1 VLQRPD
7 PQRLKKSS
15 HSFGT
20 SFLIRLSLGNSEVNM
35 QEEQFWLLVSLK
47 LSGEATEEE
56 LATLEAWL
64 QQYPERGLQLET
76 LHTIWKGQVPAAG
89 KGQVSAEGSRKSE
102 SLDRHLQRLNA
113 WLAEP
118 VSESAHPADPP
129 RPLRMSG
136 RAWAI
141 TGIAASLLAVLLF
154 SYLLAPKKTKPHVA
168 ENTITTKPG
177 SKSKV
182 QLPDG
187 SQVWLNAD
195 SRITYDENFR
205 GPFRE
210 VKLCG
215 EAYFDIAK
223 DKDHPFIIHA
233 SSIDVKVLGTS
244 LNIRSY
250 RNEKNTEAVLINGSI
265 EVSLRDD
272 PAKRIVLQP
281 NEKIV
286 VENDSKPV
294 VTGAA
299 RADLKYDRA
308 PVLVL
313 SKAHFQQA
321 DSMAT
326 EVLWTKNKLAFD
338 QETLENVA
346 SKIERWY
353 GVKISIQ
360 DDSLKLTAYSGVF
373 EDESLD
379 QVMEALRLT
388 GNFRY
393 SINKKEITIT
403 R

>member
-1 VLQRPD
+1 
-7 PQRLKKSS
+7 
-15 HSFGT
+15 
-20 SFLIRLSLGNSEVNM
+20 M

-56 LATLEAWL
+56 LAALEAYL

-76 LHTIWKGQVPAAG
+76 LHNIWKGAAPAA
-89 KGQVSAEGSRKSE
+89 GSRKSE

-118 VSESAHPADPP
+118 ADASANLAGAPGVSANRTEPVRASAQLTNVP
-129 RPLRMSG
+129 RPLRMS
-136 RAWAI
+136 RSAWAI
-141 TGIAASLLAVLLF
+141 TGLAASLLAVLLF
-154 SYLLAPKKTKPHVA
+154 AYLLTPKKPKSQIA
-168 ENTITTKPG
+168 QNTITTKPG

-195 SRITYDENFR
+195 SRITYDESFR

-250 RNEKNTEAVLINGSI
+250 RNEKNTEAVLITGSI

-272 PAKRIVLQP
+272 PGKRILLQP

-286 VENDSKPV
+286 VENDSKAV
-294 VTGAA
+294 VPGAA
-299 RADLKYDRA
+299 RADLKSDRA
-308 PVLVL
+308 PVMVL
-313 SKAHFQQA
+313 GKAHFQQI
-321 DSMAT
+321 DSIAT
-326 EVLWTKNKLAFD
+326 EVLWTRNKLAFD

-353 GVKISIQ
+353 GVKVSIRE
-360 DDSLKLTAYSGVF
+360 DSLKGTAYSGVF
-373 EDESLD
+373 EDESLA

-403 R
+403 K

>member
-1 VLQRPD
+1 
-7 PQRLKKSS
+7 
-15 HSFGT
+15 
-20 SFLIRLSLGNSEVNM
+20 M

-64 QQYPERGLQLET
+64 QQHPERGLQLET
-76 LHTIWKGQVPAAG
+76 LHNLWKGQAPAA
-89 KGQVSAEGSRKSE
+89 GSRKSE

-113 WLAEP
+113 LP
-118 VSESAHPADPP
+118 STP
-129 RPLRMSG
+129 RRIN
-136 RAWAI
+136 RRTWAI

-154 SYLLAPKKTKPHVA
+154 AYLLGSKKAKPQVA
-168 ENTITTKPG
+168 QNTITTKPG

-195 SRITYDENFR
+195 SRITYDESFR

-244 LNIRSY
+244 LNVRSY

-272 PAKRIVLQP
+272 PGKRIVLQP

-286 VENDSKPV
+286 VENDPKPV
-294 VTGAA
+294 VAGAA
-299 RADLKYDRA
+299 RADLRSGRVPA
-308 PVLVL
+308 LVL
-313 SKAHFQQA
+313 GKAHFQQA
-321 DSMAT
+321 DSLAT
-326 EVLWTKNKLAFD
+326 EVLWIKNKLAFD

-353 GVKISIQ
+353 GVKIFIR
-360 DDSLKLTAYSGVF
+360 DDSLKETAYSGVF

>member
-1 VLQRPD
+1 
-7 PQRLKKSS
+7 
-15 HSFGT
+15 
-20 SFLIRLSLGNSEVNM
+20 M

-47 LSGEATEEE
+47 LSGEATEGE
-56 LATLEAWL
+56 LAALEAYL

-76 LHTIWKGQVPAAG
+76 LHNIWKGTDPAA
-89 KGQVSAEGSRKSE
+89 GSRKSE
-102 SLDRHLQRLNA
+102 SLERHLQRLNA
-113 WLAEP
+113 WLVEPAGASTHLAEP
-118 VSESAHPADPP
+118 VSASAQLADPP
-129 RPLRMSG
+129 RPLRMNR
-136 RAWAI
+136 RAWAM
-141 TGIAASLLAVLLF
+141 TGLAASLLAVLLF
-154 SYLLAPKKTKPHVA
+154 AYLLTSNKPKPQIA
-168 ENTITTKPG
+168 QNTITTKPG

-195 SRITYDENFR
+195 SRITYDESFR

-272 PAKRIVLQP
+272 PDKKVVLRP

-286 VENDSKPV
+286 VENDNKPIV
-294 VTGAA
+294 SGAA

-308 PVLVL
+308 PVMVL
-313 SKAHFQQA
+313 GKAHFQQT
-321 DSMAT
+321 DTIAT

-353 GVKISIQ
+353 GVKISIR
-360 DDSLKLTAYSGVF
+360 DDSLRGTAYSGVF
-373 EDESLD
+373 EDESLA

>member
-1 VLQRPD
+1 
-7 PQRLKKSS
+7 
-15 HSFGT
+15 
-20 SFLIRLSLGNSEVNM
+20 M

-56 LATLEAWL
+56 LAILEACL
-64 QQYPERGLQLET
+64 QQYPERGLQLDA
-76 LHTIWKGQVPAAG
+76 LHAIWKGQVPAAD
-89 KGQVSAEGSRKSE
+89 SRKSE

-113 WLAEP
+113 YLVEP
-118 VSESAHPADPP
+118 VSASAHLTELVGASAQLTERVGGADHPADPP

-136 RAWAI
+136 RAWVI

-154 SYLLAPKKTKPHVA
+154 SYLLAPKKTKQHVA

-244 LNIRSY
+244 LNVRSY
-250 RNEKNTEAVLINGSI
+250 RNEKNTEAVLINGSV

-272 PAKRIVLQP
+272 PGKRIVLQP

-286 VENDSKPV
+286 VENGRRPA

-299 RADLKYDRA
+299 RADVKYDRA

-353 GVKISIQ
+353 GVKIFIR

-373 EDESLD
+373 EDERLD

>member
-1 VLQRPD
+1 
-7 PQRLKKSS
+7 
-15 HSFGT
+15 
-20 SFLIRLSLGNSEVNM
+20 M

-64 QQYPERGLQLET
+64 QRYPEKGLQLET
-76 LHTIWKGQVPAAG
+76 LHNIWKGQAPAAG
-89 KGQVSAEGSRKSE
+89 SRKDE
-102 SLDRHLQRLNA
+102 SLKKHLQRLNA
-113 WLAEP
+113 YLAEPAGASAFLTGPIGSSAHLAEP
-118 VSESAHPADPP
+118 VSTSAHLADPP

-136 RAWAI
+136 RAWAL
-141 TGIAASLLAVLLF
+141 TGIAATLLAVLLF
-154 SYLLAPKKTKPHVA
+154 SYLLAPKKTKLQVA
-168 ENTITTKPG
+168 QNTITTKPG

-195 SRITYDENFR
+195 SRITYDETFR

-215 EAYFDIAK
+215 EAYFDITK

-244 LNIRSY
+244 LNVRSY

-272 PAKRIVLQP
+272 PGKRIVLQP

-286 VENDSKPV
+286 VENDSKPI
-294 VTGAA
+294 VTGTA
-299 RADLKYDRA
+299 RADLKYDRV

-321 DSMAT
+321 DTMAT

-353 GVKISIQ
+353 GVKIFIQ

-373 EDESLD
+373 EDESLN

-403 R
+403 K

>member
-1 VLQRPD
+1 
-7 PQRLKKSS
+7 
-15 HSFGT
+15 
-20 SFLIRLSLGNSEVNM
+20 M

-47 LSGEATEEE
+47 LSGEATAEE
-56 LATLEAWL
+56 LAALEAHL

-76 LHTIWKGQVPAAG
+76 LQNLWKGQVPAAG
-89 KGQVSAEGSRKSE
+89 SRKE
-102 SLDRHLQRLNA
+102 ETLNRHLQRLNA
-113 WLAEP
+113 LLAEP
-118 VSESAHPADPP
+118 VSASPHLAVQP

-136 RAWAI
+136 RTWAL
-141 TGIAASLLAVLLF
+141 TGLAASLLAVLLF
-154 SYLLAPKKTKPHVA
+154 SYLLTPKKPKPQIA
-168 ENTITTKPG
+168 QNTITTKPG

-195 SRITYDENFR
+195 SRITYDETFR
-205 GPFRE
+205 GPYRE
-210 VKLCG
+210 VRLCG

-233 SSIDVKVLGTS
+233 TSIDVKVLGTS
-244 LNIRSY
+244 LNVRSY
-250 RNEKNTEAVLINGSI
+250 RNEKNTEALLINGSI

-272 PAKRIVLQP
+272 PGKKIVLQP

-286 VENDSKPV
+286 VENGKTPI

-299 RADLKYDRA
+299 RADLKYDRT
-308 PVLVL
+308 PVMVL
-313 SKAHFQQA
+313 GKAHFQA
-321 DSMAT
+321 KDSIAT
-326 EVLWTKNKLAFD
+326 EVLWIKNKLAFD

-360 DDSLKLTAYSGVF
+360 DDSLKQTAYSGVF
-373 EDESLD
+373 EDETLN

-388 GNFRY
+388 GSFRY